1 MSSKQKRTPG
11 LVKRGEAW
19 HVDKWVRGRRLCE
32 STGTRD
38 RAEAER
44 YLAWRLEKLRQ
55 AEVYGI
61 RPRRAFREAA
71 TKYLNESTHK
81 RGIADEAM
89 HLRQLDPFIGDLP
102 IEGVH
107 MGTLKAFITARRTQ
121 GVKSKTVNL
130 ALGVVRHVLNLAATE
145 WLDENSLTWIQS
157 APKIKLMPQTDARAP
172 YPLSWDEQTRL
183 FSELPAHLGRIA
195 LFKVN
200 TGTREQEVCQLRWD
214 WEVSV
219 PELGTSVFIIP
230 GRQVKN
236 GDDRLVVLNHVAL
249 SVIEEVR
256 GQHPDYAFTFQGVP
270 ITRINNSAWR
280 KARVRAGLPFVR
292 VHDLK
297 HTFGRRLRAVGVS
310 FEDRQDLLGH
320 RSGRIT
326 TRRQNSRI

>member
-19 HVDKWVRGRRLCE
+19 HIDKWVRGRRLCE
-32 STGTRD
+32 STGTSERG
-38 RAEAER
+38 EAER
-44 YLAWRLEKLRQ
+44 YLARRLEQLRQ

-107 MGTLKAFITARRTQ
+107 MGTLKAFINRAAHAR
-121 GVKSKTVNL
+121 GK
-130 ALGVVRHVLNLAATE
+130 
-145 WLDENSLTWIQS
+145 
-157 APKIKLMPQTDARAP
+157 
-172 YPLSWDEQTRL
+172 EQ
-183 FSELPAHLGRIA
+183 
-195 LFKVN
+195 N
-200 TGTREQEVCQLRWD
+200 CQ
-214 WEVSV
+214 
-219 PELGTSVFIIP
+219 P
-230 GRQVKN
+230 GI
-236 GDDRLVVLNHVAL
+236 G
-249 SVIEEVR
+249 
-256 GQHPDYAFTFQGVP
+256 
-270 ITRINNSAWR
+270 R

-297 HTFGRRLRAVGVS
+297 HTFGRRLRAAGVS

-326 TRRQNSRI
+326 THYSAVELRNLIDAANKVQRQESRESPALLLLKRKTG